1 MTLHV
6 ISQPNRNE
14 RPAPSLCGSCGRKIE
29 RGTESVVFR
38 AHHARCIDRALARV
52 RDFA

>member
-6 ISQPNRNE
+6 IPRSNRNE
-14 RPAPSLCGSCGRKIE
+14 RPVSLCGSCGRKLE